1 MCSRWELE
9 AGGSIHSSVELD
21 SQSLTPHHW
30 VISAVQL
37 LFLVRRHSKCY
48 RGRPELRA
56 SGPWAGWASWK
67 NHVWFDTWSRA
78 GESPGM
84 WCEELTVVSQD
95 IQDFPSPLSRAGFT
109 SVNAGAPPST
119 STPCVSILSSLY
131 FIVPCPPAPRH
142 GEGQH

>member
-48 RGRPELRA
+48 RVRPELLA
-56 SGPWAGWASWK
+56 SGPLGWLGIMEK
-67 NHVWFDTWSRA
+67 PCLVRYLEQSR
-78 GESPGM
+78 GKPRD
-84 WCEELTVVSQD
+84 VV
-95 IQDFPSPLSRAGFT
+95 
-109 SVNAGAPPST
+109 
-119 STPCVSILSSLY
+119 
-131 FIVPCPPAPRH
+131 
-142 GEGQH
+142 